1 MALRPWNNASL
12 HKDLRAPYVHV
23 TGRGVA
29 VNLLTFR
36 SGARRA
42 VPAVALAILLGASPW
57 VRAEDPPGGAVTPD
71 AVAPSAPEAPA
82 AELPDIEE
90 FRQSGEFPEEK
101 TDADQ
106 DGIAD
111 IDDNCPDTQPETLT
125 EIGSLRTQVDECGC
139 PKDPCQCDADN
150 DGVPDCRDLCPE
162 SRFGELVDAQGCTLP
177 VVEPWREDIRVEFD
191 FESHELRP
199 QFEPVLVKVQERLK
213 SAPNLVVTLE
223 GHTDWKGPQSYN
235 QPLSERRAEACRE
248 FLLKDPAIAPSRV
261 RTRAFGELRP
271 VADNASDEGRA
282 RNRRV
287 EALFEDIRRPDPV
300 PAEGVSPAGES
311 N

>member
-1 MALRPWNNASL
+1 MYLSPGFQVPASSPALWSA
-12 HKDLRAPYVHV
+12 
-23 TGRGVA
+23 A
-29 VNLLTFR
+29 VNVF
-36 SGARRA
+36 
-42 VPAVALAILLGASPW
+42 AVAAIAVLLGAFPAAHAGDP
-57 VRAEDPPGGAVTPD
+57 AEAGVATEPVEPD
-71 AVAPSAPEAPA
+71 AVERHDPEA
-82 AELPDIEE
+82 LDE
-90 FRQSGEFPEEK
+90 FHQAGEFPEEK

-106 DGIAD
+106 DGVAD
-111 IDDNCPDTQPETLT
+111 IDDNCPGTQPETFT

-150 DGVPDCRDLCPE
+150 DGVADCRDLCPE
-162 SRFGELVDAQGCTLP
+162 SGFGVLVDAQGCTLP
-177 VVEPWREDIRVEFD
+177 VVEPWREDVRVEFD

-199 QFEPVLVKVQERLK
+199 QFEPLLVKVQERLK

-235 QPLSERRAEACRE
+235 EPLSGRRAEACRE

-271 VADNASDEGRA
+271 VADNASEEGRA

-287 EALFEDIRRPDPV
+287 EALFEDIRQPAPLEAISPV
-300 PAEGVSPAGES
+300 EES

>member
-1 MALRPWNNASL
+1 VNPVGLRSVAL
-12 HKDLRAPYVHV
+12 
-23 TGRGVA
+23 GVLA
-29 VNLLTFR
+29 ALAF
-36 SGARRA
+36 A
-42 VPAVALAILLGASPW
+42 VPLGISPTAH
-57 VRAEDPPGGAVTPD
+57 AEDQAELQ
-71 AVAPSAPEAPA
+71 APEAA
-82 AELPDIEE
+82 GGELPDVDE
-90 FRQSGEFPEEK
+90 FHQAGEFPEEK

-106 DGIAD
+106 DGVAD
-111 IDDNCPDTQPETLT
+111 IDDNCPATPPETFT

-150 DGVPDCRDLCPE
+150 DGVADCRDLCPE

-199 QFEPVLVKVQERLK
+199 QFEPLLIKVQERLK

-235 QPLSERRAEACRE
+235 EPLSARRAEACRE

-271 VADNASDEGRA
+271 VADNASEEGRA

-287 EALFEDIRRPDPV
+287 EALFEDIRQPAPV
-300 PAEGVSPAGES
+300 EAISPVEDS